1 MPTRQQLQTLDK
13 PGGVRQG
20 RQQTEI
26 RARSGAARPAGA
38 AAVLRRAVSGTAA
51 LSPTDVLELQRT
63 IGNRAVVQ
71 LLAKDGAPGV
81 QAKLSVGRAGDQYEQ
96 EADRVAKQVAASP
109 YSGPEQ
115 VHRQAEE
122 EEEEAIQTKP
132 GIQRQVEEEE
142 EEALQAKPRLQLQP
156 DGSTPP
162 VPADVE
168 SAIERSRGG
177 GQAVDSGVRPQME
190 SAFDAD
196 FSGVRVHT
204 GPEADGLNRALGA
217 RAFTTGQDIF
227 FGDGEYSPSS
237 SAGRETLAHEL
248 THVVQQNG
256 RTALRRRSTAAPTA
270 QSAVGRDVALQDRQ
284 TSLDSS
290 SVPELK
296 TKFST
301 GGLTGI
307 TLDVTLS
314 VTDTPCDGLQVVQ
327 VFWGDEKAIGQHVG
341 KMRFTRGKQKFD
353 AFVDGGKNSPWVTLS
368 GNKPAH
374 RKKPYYLTSGA
385 VASQVT
391 FDGKNGTIKV
401 YDKPTASAHY
411 DNMNFE
417 TAIVAINHKGKGK
430 DVVLKSFTWGFTAK
444 GKKRKYKGQG
454 VPIGGKKSSLKA
466 TTKPSA
472 TWAKIVKHDYPG
484 YRYV

>member
-301 GGLTGI
+301 GLHVI
-307 TLDVTLS
+307 TS
-314 VTDTPCDGLQVVQ
+314 ASC
-327 VFWGDEKAIGQHVG
+327 A
-341 KMRFTRGKQKFD
+341 TRGP
-353 AFVDGGKNSPWVTLS
+353 V
-368 GNKPAH
+368 
-374 RKKPYYLTSGA
+374 
-385 VASQVT
+385 
-391 FDGKNGTIKV
+391 
-401 YDKPTASAHY
+401 
-411 DNMNFE
+411 
-417 TAIVAINHKGKGK
+417 
-430 DVVLKSFTWGFTAK
+430 
-444 GKKRKYKGQG
+444 
-454 VPIGGKKSSLKA
+454 
-466 TTKPSA
+466 
-472 TWAKIVKHDYPG
+472 
-484 YRYV
+484 